1 MLKLNSGA
9 KIKFSPAFV
18 LPDAAPRFEKGSV
31 ILESLIAILIFSMGV
46 LAIVGLQAAAIGH
59 TTDAKYRTDASF
71 IASQSIGTMWGDRA
85 NLASY
90 VVTNAAVSS
99 LPSGK
104 RTVAVLGNQV
114 TVTITWQLPG
124 QSTAHNYV
132 AIAQING

>member
-1 MLKLNSGA
+1 MLNLNPNDRTKLPLA
-9 KIKFSPAFV
+9 IALPAV
-18 LPDAAPRFEKGSV
+18 NRRLERGSV
-31 ILESLIAILIFSMGV
+31 MLESLIAILVFSMGV
-46 LAIVGLQAAAIGH
+46 LAIVGLQAAAISH

-85 NLASY
+85 NLSHY
-90 VVTNAAVSS
+90 VETDATVSS

-104 RTVAVLGNQV
+104 RTIAVSGNQV

-124 QSTAHNYV
+124 QTTAHNYV